1 MQKAIA
7 KEELYKAAERA
18 LVTAVAQVG
27 QHVRLQHS
35 CTCVPAAQTCQQ
47 AEKGNFIV
55 LLCYGDHCILGGICD
70 LTRTH
75 PDVQASAGRRCCSF
89 QKTSRS

>member
-27 QHVRLQHS
+27 DMSV
-35 CTCVPAAQTCQQ
+35 
-47 AEKGNFIV
+47 
-55 LLCYGDHCILGGICD
+55 
-70 LTRTH
+70 
-75 PDVQASAGRRCCSF
+75 
-89 QKTSRS
+89 